1 MKIHIFLLIEMEMK
15 IAGEKES
22 IYASKIICDYLK
34 SNYQNLNYN
43 LLELEELLKS
53 NNKEMIG
60 KFLLSLKNNNLDYNI
75 VFIQNIINDLEM
87 NSSIKNSDIYNLD
100 KIVDYLKSRNTYL
113 LEPISDYQKFVN
125 DILDILS
132 NSKNRYINEIK
143 SKIFQNGILKI
154 EDNLSKRAM

>member
-1 MKIHIFLLIEMEMK
+1 MNRIIKLIEIEMK

-22 IYASKIICDYLK
+22 IYTSKIICDYLK

-75 VFIQNIINDLEM
+75 VIIQNIINDLEM
-87 NSSIKNSDIYNLD
+87 NSIIKNSDIYNLD
-100 KIVDYLKSRNTYL
+100 KIIDYLKSRNTYI
-113 LEPISDYQKFVN
+113 LEPISDYQKFLN
-125 DILDILS
+125 DVLDILS
-132 NSKNRYINEIK
+132 NSKNRYIQEVKNN
-143 SKIFQNGILKI
+143 IFQNGIVKI
-154 EDNLSKRAM
+154 EDNLSKRAI